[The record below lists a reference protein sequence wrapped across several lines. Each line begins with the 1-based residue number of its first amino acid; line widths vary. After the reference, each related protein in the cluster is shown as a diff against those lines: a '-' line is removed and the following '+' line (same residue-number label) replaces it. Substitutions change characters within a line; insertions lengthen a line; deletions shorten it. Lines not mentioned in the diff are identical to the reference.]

1 MYFVGK
7 IAMFNFLSLKIYNL
21 SGWIYNGANLS
32 QSALSIPNIDTALS
46 AQALDWIAQH
56 HDTMTHLS
64 KRNLAVRQS
73 TGMEKNPSVCG
84 LWMSTVMTCQIALD
98 NILCSTR

>member
-21 SGWIYNGANLS
+21 SGWIYNVANLS
-32 QSALSIPNIDTALS
+32 QSALSIPNIDTALRPG
-46 AQALDWIAQH
+46 IAWH

-98 NILCSTR
+98 STM